1 MAALSDAN
9 GYGDGSAGHAEGTGA
24 GTDQHPDPP
33 RQLPGSDGEHAL
45 QQRIGS
51 QERAERF
58 YQDQVLDHL
67 NERMREFT
75 QQQEMFFLATADR
88 NGECDN
94 SFRAGPPGFLRVLDE
109 RTLVFPEYRGNGVH
123 ASLGNIGENPH
134 VGLLLV
140 DFLRARIGLHI
151 NGRAQVLDDAEL
163 RPSVPDL
170 PQDPVPGRRAVL
182 WVRVEVEEAYIH
194 CAKHIPHL
202 QKAPRRAAR
211 EWGTDDYKR
220 KGGDFFGAARDAREG
235 HREVTAP
242 AATASPGPVPPPV
255 PAAPPVPPSAPV
267 SASPP
272 SAPPPAS
279 GLPAPAPAVPAVPPV
294 PPSGDSVPLPPQA
307 PPAPASLPSG
317 AIPAPRTPLT
327 PGAPPAPAPVPAQAR
342 TGAREPAA
350 QPEAGPGRDGKA
362 EDDPPPGAG
371 PTAAP
376 EDEAARAAALPQ
388 LPQRRQHAAGTTPAA
403 SSAVSA
409 AISARA
415 ESAGS
420 AEHARDVSAWR
431 LEAERALA
439 EAQRRGRQEA
449 EPSEPRTPAPF
460 QGWFG

>member
-9 GYGDGSAGHAEGTGA
+9 GYGDGSAGHAAGGGPGA
-24 GTDQHPDPP
+24 DQHPGPP
-33 RQLPGSDGEHAL
+33 RRLPGSDGEHAL
-45 QQRIGS
+45 QQRTGS

-75 QQQEMFFLATADR
+75 QQQEMFFLATSDSR
-88 NGECDN
+88 GECDN

-123 ASLGNIGENPH
+123 ASLGNIEENPH

-170 PQDPVPGRRAVL
+170 PQDPIPGRRALL

-202 QKAPRRAAR
+202 QKATRRPAR

-242 AATASPGPVPPPV
+242 AGPPSPGPVSPAV
-255 PAAPPVPPSAPV
+255 PEAPPTPTASSVSASPPAPPTPTASPV

-272 SAPPPAS
+272 AS
-279 GLPAPAPAVPAVPPV
+279 ELPAPAPAVPAAPPV
-294 PPSGDSVPLPPQA
+294 PASGGSAPLPPQA
-307 PPAPASLPSG
+307 PPAPAS
-317 AIPAPRTPLT
+317 
-327 PGAPPAPAPVPAQAR
+327 APAPVQAR
-342 TGAREPAA
+342 TATREPAA
-350 QPEAGPGRDGKA
+350 QPEARTGRDGEA
-362 EDDPPPGAG
+362 EDDRPPGTEPA
-371 PTAAP
+371 AAP
-376 EDEAARAAALPQ
+376 EDEAARAAALPP
-388 LPQRRQHAAGTTPAA
+388 LPRRRQPAAATVPAA

-409 AISARA
+409 AISARSG
-415 ESAGS
+415 SAGS

-449 EPSEPRTPAPF
+449 EPSEPREPAPF

>member
-75 QQQEMFFLATADR
+75 QQQEMFFLATSDR

-151 NGRAQVLDDAEL
+151 NGRAQVLDDADL

-202 QKAPRRAAR
+202 MKAPRRAAR

-242 AATASPGPVPPPV
+242 AATVSPGPV

-279 GLPAPAPAVPAVPPV
+279 GLPASAPAVPAVPPV

-317 AIPAPRTPLT
+317 AIPAPRTP
-327 PGAPPAPAPVPAQAR
+327 PVPSAPPAPAPVPAQAR

-449 EPSEPRTPAPF
+449 EPSEPRKPAPF

>member
-9 GYGDGSAGHAEGTGA
+9 GYGDGSAGHAASAGPGA
-24 GTDQHPDPP
+24 DQHPGPPP
-33 RQLPGSDGEHAL
+33 RLPGSDGEHAL

-51 QERAERF
+51 QQRAERF

-75 QQQEMFFLATADR
+75 QQQEMFFLATSDSR
-88 NGECDN
+88 GECDN

-123 ASLGNIGENPH
+123 ASLGNIEENPH

-170 PQDPVPGRRAVL
+170 PQDPVPGRRALL

-220 KGGDFFGAARDAREG
+220 KGGDFFGAARDARDAR
-235 HREVTAP
+235 RE
-242 AATASPGPVPPPV
+242 ATASAESPAPGPAPT
-255 PAAPPVPPSAPV
+255 APPASPASPASPV

-272 SAPPPAS
+272 ASAPRPVPATPPASASRPGSALQAVSATPPASAAIPAS
-279 GLPAPAPAVPAVPPV
+279 GLPAPAPAVPAVPPM
-294 PPSGDSVPLPPQA
+294 PPSGGSASPSPQAATAPA
-307 PPAPASLPSG
+307 PPAPG
-317 AIPAPRTPLT
+317 TGPA
-327 PGAPPAPAPVPAQAR
+327 
-342 TGAREPAA
+342 
-350 QPEAGPGRDGKA
+350 
-362 EDDPPPGAG
+362 
-371 PTAAP
+371 AAP
-376 EDEAARAAALPQ
+376 EDEAARAAALPP
-388 LPQRRQHAAGTTPAA
+388 LPRRRQPAAAAAPAA

-409 AISARA
+409 AISARSG
-415 ESAGS
+415 SAGS
-420 AEHARDVSAWR
+420 AEHARDISAWR

-449 EPSEPRTPAPF
+449 EPSKPREPATF

>member
-1 MAALSDAN
+1 MSDAK
-9 GYGDGSAGHAEGTGA
+9 GHGDGSAGHAAGA
-24 GTDQHPDPP
+24 GPGADQPP
-33 RQLPGSDGEHAL
+33 GLPRRLPGSDGEHAL

-75 QQQEMFFLATADR
+75 HQQEMFFLATSDR
-88 NGECDN
+88 RGECDN

-123 ASLGNIGENPH
+123 ASLGNIEENPH

-140 DFLRARIGLHI
+140 DFLRARIGLHV

-170 PQDPVPGRRAVL
+170 PQDPVPGRRALL

-202 QKAPRRAAR
+202 QKAPRRPAR

-220 KGGDFFGAARDAREG
+220 KGGDFFGAARDARDARDAREG

-242 AATASPGPVPPPV
+242 AGTPSPEPLSPPV
-255 PAAPPVPPSAPV
+255 AAAPPDSTSSPV
-267 SASPP
+267 SATPAASV
-272 SAPPPAS
+272 SPPAS

-294 PPSGDSVPLPPQA
+294 PPSGDSVPLSPQS
-307 PPAPASLPSG
+307 PPAPASPS
-317 AIPAPRTPLT
+317 
-327 PGAPPAPAPVPAQAR
+327 PGAAPAPGTPSA
-342 TGAREPAA
+342 
-350 QPEAGPGRDGKA
+350 
-362 EDDPPPGAG
+362 PGAA
-371 PTAAP
+371 PAAAP
-376 EDEAARAAALPQ
+376 EGEAAGPALPPLPRRREHAAA
-388 LPQRRQHAAGTTPAA
+388 APAA

-409 AISARA
+409 AISARPG
-415 ESAGS
+415 SAGS

-439 EAQRRGRQEA
+439 EAQRRGRREG
-449 EPSEPRTPAPF
+449 EPTAPREPATF